1 MQKKAKID
9 KYLVTFLFFIGVEDI
24 VKSGVRSLSKPSS
37 KSWLDKSSWLDVGSS
52 GNALESFLFLN
63 PCGGGVKSG
72 RALLE
77 ADLSD
82 GLGGDVD
89 GGLEVCW
96 RARLG
101 AGFEGGFDAGLGA
114 GAETAFVTDA
124 PCWGSK

>member
-1 MQKKAKID
+1 M
-9 KYLVTFLFFIGVEDI
+9 
-24 VKSGVRSLSKPSS
+24 
-37 KSWLDKSSWLDVGSS
+37 GSS

-89 GGLEVCW
+89 GGLEVC
-96 RARLG
+96 
-101 AGFEGGFDAGLGA
+101 
-114 GAETAFVTDA
+114 
-124 PCWGSK
+124 